1 MSISFFILFFWF
13 WLCNS
18 LSQDLFG
25 GVSVGFYWLFFSSN
39 VRIIFSFHFLFLTL
53 FSPLQGLLW
62 WCTLGRPLHNF
73 HLKQIWH
80 VVSLSWLD
88 LLVLSSVSWLFPL
101 WPGSLG
107 IGRAFTVLQF
117 KDNTSVKSY
126 LPGFLAQAGC
136 FPVAILLIFSRV
148 GPIHLVLG
156 VERLGWWGGVKA
168 TIQLPPLP
176 LLEVIVSAIA
186 PLAN

>member
-1 MSISFFILFFWF
+1 MCVSFSHFISYFWHCLALFKAFFGGALLGDLCTTFISSKFDTSSVCLGWICWCSLLFPGSF
-13 WLCNS
+13 
-18 LSQDLFG
+18 LFG
-25 GVSVGFYWLFFSSN
+25 QVLWELGEPLRFCSS
-39 VRIIFSFHFLFLTL
+39 R
-53 FSPLQGLLW
+53 
-62 WCTLGRPLHNF
+62 
-73 HLKQIWH
+73 
-80 VVSLSWLD
+80 
-88 LLVLSSVSWLFPL
+88 
-101 WPGSLG
+101 
-107 IGRAFTVLQF
+107 
-117 KDNTSVKSY
+117 DNTSVKSY

-156 VERLGWWGGVKA
+156 VERPGWWGGVKA